1 MSIRVDKVQLEIE
14 VREHKRDAEI
24 VKLNKELG
32 EAGRKYRSLQN
43 EVDKLAD
50 KQQNGA
56 KLTDAEA
63 KKLSAGA
70 EGPGTF
76 AP

>member
-43 EVDKLAD
+43 EVDKFNPKCSVVPHELEHLRVGRGS
-50 KQQNGA
+50 KG
-56 KLTDAEA
+56 
-63 KKLSAGA
+63 
-70 EGPGTF
+70 
-76 AP
+76 

>member
-32 EAGRKYRSLQN
+32 EAGRWAQKSQEPLRPEPQC
-43 EVDKLAD
+43 
-50 KQQNGA
+50 
-56 KLTDAEA
+56 EA
-63 KKLSAGA
+63 FFML
-70 EGPGTF
+70 
-76 AP
+76 

>member
-32 EAGRKYRSLQN
+32 DAGRTYRSLRCDLLN
-43 EVDKLAD
+43 
-50 KQQNGA
+50 NSIF
-56 KLTDAEA
+56 AESQTSRY
-63 KKLSAGA
+63 LIG
-70 EGPGTF
+70 
-76 AP
+76 

>member
-43 EVDKLAD
+43 EVDTLAD
-50 KQQNGA
+50 KQKNGYKA
-56 KLTDAEA
+56 Y
-63 KKLSAGA
+63 
-70 EGPGTF
+70 
-76 AP
+76 